1 MLKTYISFRAIS
13 FSEHFFRVKNLL
25 KSFCFQQSVFD
36 CKSDVQN
43 STVENQKMFKS
54 FGALLSVVGKN
65 KIKSF
70 GALFQKR
77 VG

>member
-13 FSEHFFRVKNLL
+13 FSEHFFGVKNLL

-54 FGALLSVVGKN
+54 FGALLSAVGKN

-70 GALFQKR
+70 GALFQKC